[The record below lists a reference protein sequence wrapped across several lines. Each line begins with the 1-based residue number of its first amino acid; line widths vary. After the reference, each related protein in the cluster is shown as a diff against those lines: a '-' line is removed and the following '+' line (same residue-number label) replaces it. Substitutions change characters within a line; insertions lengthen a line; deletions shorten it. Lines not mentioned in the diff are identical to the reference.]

1 MSDLKWYSIQMIDGV
16 SCERSAF
23 NLADLVKEVNKFMR
37 NHTYHEDEILTINY
51 LGDDW
56 QATPMKETTM
66 FEEKKYRVTVTTT
79 HKRVY
84 YIEAGDWETA
94 QDMVEEPAAYGLVE
108 NARDYFKPD
117 SESEFGEEIE
127 VEEM

>member
-1 MSDLKWYSIQMIDGV
+1 MNDLKWYSIQMIDGV

>member
-1 MSDLKWYSIQMIDGV
+1 MSDLKWYSIQMVDGV

-51 LGDDW
+51 LGDEW